1 MDSHKEVLYVIHLEY
16 NPQTWEY
23 KVDPQ
28 KTVAE
33 GVTEIFHMLTSQY
46 IPLTSPPH
54 ALFYD
59 SEQKENV
66 KLLKGEK
73 DTEDDDEERLNHPK
87 LHKEASLVIG
97 RSSSRSNDIV
107 SPRPE
112 GLDETV
118 ADSERVVRLYFLF

>member
-1 MDSHKEVLYVIHLEY
+1 MSLLCQQTCVHMQSIQSHWVHHYPIHGAKEKDVPKLSQASCIV
-16 NPQTWEY
+16 
-23 KVDPQ
+23 VDMS
-28 KTVAE
+28 KSR
-33 GVTEIFHMLTSQY
+33 GG
-46 IPLTSPPH
+46 
-54 ALFYD
+54 
-59 SEQKENV
+59 
-66 KLLKGEK
+66 GEK